1 MGQRGA
7 GHREDAPVSTK
18 TLVLRAVLVAAVL
31 VAAAMAEAPKW
42 ETIVPPADLAGWRVV
57 SGEWRVENGEL
68 VGSAKSG
75 QAAIMLER
83 PLEDFDADCEM
94 AMPAPC
100 AGGLVARGHDLPALP
115 LAAGSDPATAPKKLY
130 GYFLGFDASNVPG
143 SASFT
148 VLSFPEEDVRAAA
161 TQVPPS
167 SRAWHALSVRAHGD
181 AIDGSINNGPR
192 WRISNDRFVKGG
204 LAFTVGEPGATTPA
218 EGRFRHI
225 RVRDFGREGAWTP
238 LWNGIDFSQFE
249 FFGEEEW
256 RVLDGGIVG
265 TSGKKKSEGYA
276 KTRAT
281 FKDFRVRGTY
291 RMFGD
296 GNYGL
301 FYHSTIAYD
310 EKRYP
315 IISGVQGEVAWGYPS
330 ATGCLY
336 ESYKR
341 GWIEKPVM
349 ARLGAFAQDMK
360 GLNEIEVLAQGDRRA
375 TWVNG
380 IKVTDLIDPTPAY
393 TEGAFALQLH
403 TGGVSGIMWKDLYVI
418 DLDRK

>member
-1 MGQRGA
+1 MLRTALMALTISIAFICHAQKS
-7 GHREDAPVSTK
+7 EDIAPS
-18 TLVLRAVLVAAVL
+18 
-31 VAAAMAEAPKW
+31 P
-42 ETIVPPADLAGWRVV
+42 DLNGWRVI

-68 VGSAKSG
+68 IGKSQSG
-75 QAAIMLER
+75 EAAIAL
-83 PLEDFDADCEM
+83 PKKFADFEFECEM
-94 AMPAPC
+94 NTPTPC
-100 AGGLVARGHDLPALP
+100 AGGVVARAHDLPALP
-115 LAAGSDPATAPKKLY
+115 LAEGVNADTAPKHIY
-130 GYFLGFDASNVPG
+130 GYRLCADTNDFVGTAK
-143 SASFT
+143 FT
-148 VLSFPEEDVRAAA
+148 IESFPEETAQAMMTRILPVAKEWNTLAI
-161 TQVPPS
+161 
-167 SRAWHALSVRAHGD
+167 HAHGEELRGALNKG
-181 AIDGSINNGPR
+181 AIWKFS
-192 WRISNDRFVKGG
+192 SDRF
-204 LAFTVGEPGATTPA
+204 LSGAIILTAGAPA
-218 EGRFRHI
+218 ASGPSEVRI
-225 RVRDFGREGAWTP
+225 RNLRIKDFGREGAWEP
-238 LWNGIDFSQFE
+238 LWNGIDFSQFG

-310 EKRYP
+310 DKQFP
-315 IISGVQGEVAWGYPS
+315 IISGVQGEVAWGQPS
-330 ATGCLY
+330 STGCIY

-341 GWIEKPVM
+341 GWLEKPDMTRV
-349 ARLGAFAQDMK
+349 GAFAQDMK
-360 GLNEIEVLAQGDRRA
+360 GLNEIEILAQGNRRA

-380 IKVTDLIDPTPAY
+380 VKMTDITDPTPNY

-418 DLDRK
+418 DLIK

>member
-1 MGQRGA
+1 MRVILVVF
-7 GHREDAPVSTK
+7 VSTI
-18 TLVLRAVLVAAVL
+18 AAF
-31 VAAAMAEAPKW
+31 AASPKW
-42 ETIVPPADLAGWRVV
+42 EAIAPPADLTGWRVI

-68 VGSAKSG
+68 VGSAKTG
-75 QAAIMLER
+75 QAAIMLVR
-83 PLEDFDADCEM
+83 PLADFDATCEL

-100 AGGLVARGHDLPALP
+100 AAGIVARAHDLPALP
-115 LAAGSDPATAPKKLY
+115 LAEGADPNAAPKKMY
-130 GYFLGFDASNVPG
+130 GYFLGFGAANVPE

-148 VLSFPEEDVRAAA
+148 IVSYPQEDVQTAITKLPAPKRNAI
-161 TQVPPS
+161 
-167 SRAWHALSVRAHGD
+167 ALSIHAHGETMR
-181 AIDGSINNGPR
+181 GSIDRGPM
-192 WRISNDRFVKGG
+192 WKLSNDRFINGG
-204 LAFTVGEPGATTPA
+204 LAFTVGEPGSATPSEA
-218 EGRFRHI
+218 RFRKI
-225 RVRDFGREGAWTP
+225 RVKDYGREGAWTP
-238 LWNGIDFSQFE
+238 LWDGASFHQFE

-310 EKRYP
+310 DKHYP

-330 ATGCLY
+330 PTGCLY

-341 GWIEKPVM
+341 GWIEKPDM
-349 ARLGAFAQDMK
+349 TRIGAFAQDSK
-360 GLNEIEVLAQGDRRA
+360 GLNEIEILAQGNRRA

-380 IKVTDLIDPTPAY
+380 VKVTDLVDPTPAY

-418 DLDRK
+418 DLSAKHR

>member
-1 MGQRGA
+1 M
-7 GHREDAPVSTK
+7 
-18 TLVLRAVLVAAVL
+18 RAVLVTLTFSAV
-31 VAAAMAEAPKW
+31 AFADAPKW
-42 ETIVPPADLAGWRVV
+42 EDIVPPADLTGWRVI

-68 VGSAKSG
+68 IGTAKSG
-75 QAAIMLER
+75 QAAIVLSR
-83 PLEDFDADCEM
+83 DLADFEVECEM
-94 AMPAPC
+94 AVPEPCPAGIVVR
-100 AGGLVARGHDLPALP
+100 AHDLPALP
-115 LAAGSDPATAPKKLY
+115 LAEGVDVATAPKQVY
-130 GYFLGFDASNVPG
+130 GYSLGFDASNIPG
-143 SASFT
+143 SAGHG
-148 VLSFPEEDVRAAA
+148 VLSFPPENVRTA
-161 TQVPPS
+161 TTSVPPLRREWIPLAMS
-167 SRAWHALSVRAHGD
+167 AHGENV
-181 AIDGSINNGPR
+181 DGSINKSAT
-192 WRISNDRFVKGG
+192 WRLSNDRFVKGA
-204 LAFTVGEPGATTPA
+204 LAFTAGVPGWSTPTTV
-218 EGRFRHI
+218 RFRNI
-225 RVRDFGREGAWTP
+225 RVKDFKREGNWRP

-276 KTRAT
+276 KTRAL

-291 RMFGD
+291 RMFGE

-310 EKRYP
+310 DKHYP
-315 IISGVQGEVAWGYPS
+315 IISGVQGEVAWGWPS

-341 GWIEKPVM
+341 GWIEKPDMKRV
-349 ARLGAFAQDMK
+349 GAFAQDMK
-360 GLNEIEVLAQGDRRA
+360 GLNEIEILVQGNRRA

-380 IKVTDLIDPTPAY
+380 VKVTDITDETPAY

-418 DLDRK
+418 DLGKK